1 VIARLKVKR
10 YLQNYSF
17 YFQFFSRDRVALVGS
32 FGAVLFLAWAG
43 LEGLLQVVGWL
54 TKNSEYGIML
64 LGADPLANNFSWSL
78 TPPSVGRAG
87 FLLGTDFNGRSIL
100 LRILYAAPSDAAAA
114 MLVVLSGIVI
124 GMLIGT
130 SAAYLGG
137 WVEEIFMR
145 LTDAFL
151 TVPAVLLAIVIGIL
165 LGNGFSS
172 VLVALVVVWW
182 PTYSRFF
189 RGQTLP
195 LKSRAFVSAAK
206 LGGIGSLKIIV
217 KHIIPNSLDPVLAYA
232 TLDLGNVI
240 LTYSSLSF
248 LGIGAQSPF
257 PEWGAM
263 SFGGLSY
270 FPQYWWISIFP
281 GLVILLVATSFTVVG
296 DRLQDFISGKVA

>member
-1 VIARLKVKR
+1 MI
-10 YLQNYSF
+10 
-17 YFQFFSRDRVALVGS
+17 
-32 FGAVLFLAWAG
+32 
-43 LEGLLQVVGWL
+43 
-54 TKNSEYGIML
+54 L
-64 LGADPLANNFSWSL
+64 LGGNPLATNFSFSL
-78 TPPSVGRAG
+78 APPS
-87 FLLGTDFNGRSIL
+87 LGKGAFMLGADFNGRSIL

-114 MLVVLSGIVI
+114 ILVVLSGIVI
-124 GMLIGT
+124 GMLVGT

-151 TVPAVLLAIVIGIL
+151 SVPAVLLAIVIGIL

-206 LGGIGSLKIIV
+206 LGGIGSLKIIF
-217 KHIIPNSLDPVLAYA
+217 KHIIPNSFDPVLAYA

-240 LTYSSLSF
+240 LTYSALSF
-248 LGIGAQSPF
+248 LGIGAQPPF

-263 SFGGLSY
+263 SYSGLAY

-281 GLVILLVATSFTVVG
+281 AAVILLVAASFTVIG
-296 DRLQDFISGKVA
+296 DRFQDLVSGKVT